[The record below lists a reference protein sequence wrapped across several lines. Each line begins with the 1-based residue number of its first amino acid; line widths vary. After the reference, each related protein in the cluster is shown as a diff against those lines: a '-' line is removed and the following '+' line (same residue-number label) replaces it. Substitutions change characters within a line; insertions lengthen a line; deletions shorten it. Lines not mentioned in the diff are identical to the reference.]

1 MVSLLTVVAAQLG
14 THLGSPPDPSKP
26 LSIKTVVGSKF
37 LYKPRQ
43 YRLAPDQPYRDQ
55 ARYIG
60 QHGYHSEHLLEALGD
75 GRFLHH
81 YH

>member
-1 MVSLLTVVAAQLG
+1 MCLLCLLGTAAAQFG
-14 THLGSPPDPSKP
+14 RHLGSPPDPSRP
-26 LSIKTVVGSKF
+26 LGIKTVVGSKF
-37 LYKPRQ
+37 LYRPRQ

-75 GRFLHH
+75 GRF